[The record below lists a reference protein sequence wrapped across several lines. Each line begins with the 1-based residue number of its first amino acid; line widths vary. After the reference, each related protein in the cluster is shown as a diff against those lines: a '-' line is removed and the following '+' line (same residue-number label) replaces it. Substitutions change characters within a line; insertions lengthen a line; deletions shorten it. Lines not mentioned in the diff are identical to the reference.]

1 MVIQIPVFI
10 ALYWVLLES
19 VELRQAPWI
28 LWIHDLSDPDPYWI
42 LPIVMGISMLIQQK
56 LGPASPDPT
65 QAKMMMF
72 LPVLF
77 TGLFLNFPSGL
88 VLYWTVNN
96 TLSILQ
102 QWYITR
108 KYGDEK
114 PANKKKNSDQSGG
127 KGFSSKKLAF
137 NK

>member
-1 MVIQIPVFI
+1 MG
-10 ALYWVLLES
+10 
-19 VELRQAPWI
+19 
-28 LWIHDLSDPDPYWI
+28 LS
-42 LPIVMGISMLIQQK
+42 MFIQQK

-65 QAKMMMF
+65 QAKMMML

-77 TGLFLNFPSGL
+77 TFLFSSFPSGL

-108 KYGDEK
+108 KYSGE
-114 PANKKKNSDQSGG
+114 NTTKNSNGM
-127 KGFSSKKLAF
+127 SSKKLATS
-137 NK
+137 K